1 MQWVKFN
8 LEKKLHCVF
17 VNVSESFVLL
27 SRHKIDVKE
36 DLISKHDVNKNVDT
50 VHKMK
55 FSITNFFSKC
65 DQILNAKLH
74 FLCSETFNSYTRKI
88 MQILLIQP
96 EICCKFHYHLNI
108 NTFRIEHCAA

>member
-8 LEKKLHCVF
+8 LEKKLYCVF

-65 DQILNAKLH
+65 DQIRNTLRIWSH
-74 FLCSETFNSYTRKI
+74 
-88 MQILLIQP
+88 LLKKSLMRNFIF
-96 EICCKFHYHLNI
+96 CVVRHSTVTLGKSCKFY
-108 NTFRIEHCAA
+108 

>member
-65 DQILNAKLH
+65 DQIRNTLRIWSH
-74 FLCSETFNSYTRKI
+74 
-88 MQILLIQP
+88 LLKKSLMRNFIF
-96 EICCKFHYHLNI
+96 CVVRHSTVTLGKSCKFY
-108 NTFRIEHCAA
+108 